1 MHSFVLIGYLAGG
14 FGVVSTLGSMY
25 VVWRGS
31 AGKATYEAQR
41 ELISTLI
48 MAKEEQAAR
57 ITELSNKHD
66 DSVKAISQ
74 MQGQI
79 EVLRNIPLKEIS
91 KDLAEVAASQKAIL
105 EILTSGSARRKR

>member
-1 MHSFVLIGYLAGG
+1 MQSLVVIGYIAGA
-14 FGVVSTLGSMY
+14 FGVVATLGSMY

-31 AGKATYEAQR
+31 AGRATYEAQR

-48 MAKEEQAAR
+48 TAKEEQAAQ

-91 KDLAEVAASQKAIL
+91 KDLAEVAATQKAIL
-105 EILTSGSARRKR
+105 EILTNGSARRKR